1 MENKAKQRLGGN
13 RVCAQDTWREEFE
26 NTWKLEMAGERPIST
41 PSLESVF
48 DEKEKSFHEEDK
60 EKQNYFAFKLFI
72 F

>member
-1 MENKAKQRLGGN
+1 
-13 RVCAQDTWREEFE
+13 
-26 NTWKLEMAGERPIST
+26 MAGERPIST